1 VVRGRLNTSG
11 VVGLSGGL
19 SLAQRPDMLAQTRGG
34 WLAAIAALLILGA
47 PASAQDEDQPE
58 VVQLHIRGV
67 QSVDMD
73 ELKRSI
79 VTEESRC
86 RGLFLRPIC
95 WFSKSPIFY
104 ERNYLDR
111 AELERDVVRIRVFY
125 WKRGFRD
132 AQVDTTILQRGSDR
146 AEVTLA
152 ISEGP
157 PTLVSRVDVA
167 QTEEVLARRD
177 IARALALH
185 EGAPLN
191 LLRLDTTRVR
201 LEQGLWSRGYADAVV
216 DTAVVLSEDE
226 TSAVVTFTLDP
237 RWLTTIEEIHVHE
250 NDRISEGTIRRSL
263 TFREGDIFRLSDLLR
278 SQRKLYESNLFRRA
292 VIEPSIEGGFDSA
305 KVVDI
310 TVTEAP
316 LREARLS
323 LGFNTVDFVQTE
335 ARFTHYNF
343 RGGARRLTAQAA
355 VGNLF
360 ASALNDKLIFVDV
373 FTVPTAEKSRYL
385 TPTYN
390 ASLELRQPWF
400 GSARNNMAVSAF
412 THRRSAPGIYV
423 DRSYGSSVTFTRELT
438 DRAPASANYRF
449 EVTSVEAGDV
459 YFCVSYGV
467 CDGGTLDALRGHQRL
482 SPLAI
487 TATMDR
493 TDDPLG
499 PTRGMRAHLDVEHAA
514 KFTMSDY
521 RYNRATAEFAIFR
534 GFRSRGVLAGRIRA
548 GWVGALPSTGL
559 AFGGEESREI
569 LHPRKRFY
577 AGGAQSVRGYGENQL
592 GPRVLTISRD
602 RLRTAFTVVEGDTI
616 RVCPDEVPI
625 QQCDPQAAGLR
636 DRDFEPR
643 PLGGN
648 QVAEVTAELRF
659 PLWKQLTGAVFVD
672 AGHVLQRTDRTL
684 PRSQAAV
691 TPGFG
696 VRYESAV
703 GPIRVDL
710 GINPAQREQLPVITE
725 TFVDGERRL
734 VRLDSTRDHSI
745 ARSGFAGV
753 LDRIR
758 LHLSIGEAF

>member
-1 VVRGRLNTSG
+1 MV
-11 VVGLSGGL
+11 
-19 SLAQRPDMLAQTRGG
+19 AKIRGG
-34 WLAAIAALLILGA
+34 WLAALAALLFLGA
-47 PASAQDEDQPE
+47 PAAAQEEPNPE
-58 VVQLHIRGV
+58 VVQLNIRGV
-67 QSVDMD
+67 QSVKME
-73 ELKRSI
+73 ELKLSI
-79 VTEESRC
+79 ETEESRC

-111 AELERDVVRIRVFY
+111 EELQRDVVRIRVFY

-132 AQVDTTILQRGSDR
+132 AQVDTLVVPRGNNR
-146 AEVTLA
+146 AEVTLTVA
-152 ISEGP
+152 EGP
-157 PTLVSRVDVA
+157 PTLVSRVEVTQA
-167 QTEEVLARRD
+167 AEVLSQRD
-177 IARALALH
+177 ITRALALK
-185 EGAPLN
+185 EGEPLN

-201 LEQGLWSRGYADAVV
+201 LEQGLWSRGYADAIV
-216 DTAVVLSEDE
+216 DTTVTFNQDA
-226 TSAVVTFTLDP
+226 TSAVVRFDLNP
-237 RWLTTIEEIHVHE
+237 RYITTIEEIHVHE
-250 NDRISEGTIRRSL
+250 NDRISERTIRSSL

-292 VIEPSIEGGFDSA
+292 VIEPSIEGEIDSA

-360 ASALNDKLIFVDV
+360 ASALNDKLIFADV
-373 FTVPTAEKSRYL
+373 FSVPTSEKSRYL

-390 ASLELRQPWF
+390 ASVELRQPWF
-400 GSARNNMAVSAF
+400 GSARNNLAVSAF

-423 DRSYGSSVTFTRELT
+423 DRSYGSSLTFTRDLT

-459 YFCVSYGV
+459 YFCVNYGV
-467 CDGGTLDALRGHQRL
+467 CDLATLDALRGNQRL
-482 SPLAI
+482 SPLAL
-487 TATMDR
+487 TGSLDR
-493 TDDPLG
+493 TDDPIG
-499 PTRGMRAHLDVEHAA
+499 PRRGMRARLDLEHAA
-514 KFTMSDY
+514 KYTASDY
-521 RYNRATAEFAIFR
+521 RYNRATAEFAMFR
-534 GFRSRGVLAGRIRA
+534 GIRSRGVLAGRIRA
-548 GWVGALPSTGL
+548 GWVAALPSTGIAL
-559 AFGGEESREI
+559 GGAESREV

-577 AGGAQSVRGYGENQL
+577 AGGAQSVRGYRENQL

-602 RLRTAFTVVEGDTI
+602 RLRTAFSVVEGDTTL
-616 RVCPDEVPI
+616 VCPEEIPI
-625 QQCDPQAAGLR
+625 QQCNPQAIGLR

-648 QVAEVTAELRF
+648 QVVEASVELRF
-659 PLWKQLTGAVFVD
+659 PLWNKLTGAAFID

-710 GINPAQREQLPVITE
+710 GINPAQRESLPVITE
-725 TFVDGERRL
+725 TIVDGERRL
-734 VRLDSTRDHSI
+734 VRLESTRDFSI
-745 ARSGFAGV
+745 ARSGFGGI

>member
-1 VVRGRLNTSG
+1 MVAKT
-11 VVGLSGGL
+11 
-19 SLAQRPDMLAQTRGG
+19 QGG
-34 WLAAIAALLILGA
+34 WLAALAALLLLGA
-47 PASAQDEDQPE
+47 PAAAQEGDKPE
-58 VVQLHIRGV
+58 VVQLNIRGV
-67 QSVDMD
+67 RSVNME
-73 ELKRSI
+73 ELQRSI
-79 VTEESRC
+79 ETEESRC

-95 WFSKSPIFY
+95 WFSKSRIFY

-111 AELERDVVRIRVFY
+111 DELERDLVRIRVFY

-132 AQVDTTILQRGSDR
+132 AQVDTAVTPRGNNR
-146 AEVTLA
+146 AEVTLT
-152 ISEGP
+152 ITEGP
-157 PTLVSRVDVA
+157 ATLVSRVEVIQDTA
-167 QTEEVLARRD
+167 VLAERD
-177 IARALALH
+177 MMRSLALK
-185 EGAPLN
+185 EGEPLN

-201 LEQGLWSRGYADAVV
+201 LEQGLWSRGYADAIV
-216 DTAVVLSEDE
+216 DTSVVLNEDE
-226 TSAVVTFTLDP
+226 TSAVVTFTLNP
-237 RWLTTIEEIHVHE
+237 RYITTIEEIHVHE
-250 NDRISEGTIRRSL
+250 NDRISERTIRRSL

-292 VIEPSIEGGFDSA
+292 VIEPSIEGTIDSA

-316 LREARLS
+316 LREARIS

-343 RGGARRLTAQAA
+343 GGSARRLTAQGA

-360 ASALNDKLIFVDV
+360 AAALNDKFFFADV
-373 FTVPTAEKSRYL
+373 FTVPTSEKSRYL

-390 ASLELRQPWF
+390 ASIELRQPWF
-400 GSARNNMAVSAF
+400 GSARNNLAVSAF

-423 DRSYGSSVTFTRELT
+423 DRSYGSSMTFTRELT

-459 YFCVSYGV
+459 YFCVNYGV
-467 CDGGTLDALRGHQRL
+467 CDLTTLEALRGHQRL

-487 TATMDR
+487 TASMDR

-499 PTRGMRAHLDVEHAA
+499 PTRGIRARLELENAA
-514 KFTMSDY
+514 QYTLSDY
-521 RYNRATAEFAIFR
+521 RYNRAVAEFALFR
-534 GFRSRGVLAGRIRA
+534 KIRSRGVFAGRIRG

-559 AFGGEESREI
+559 AFGGDESREI

-577 AGGAQSVRGYGENQL
+577 AGGAQSVRGYRENQL
-592 GPRVLTISRD
+592 GPRVLTIPRD

-616 RVCPDEVPI
+616 RVCPDEIPI
-625 QQCDPQAAGLR
+625 QQCDPQGAGLR
-636 DRDFEPR
+636 DGDFEPR

-648 QVAEVTAELRF
+648 QVVEVSTELRF

-684 PRSQAAV
+684 PRSKTAV

-696 VRYESAV
+696 VRYQSAV

-710 GINPAQREQLPVITE
+710 GINPAQRESLPVITE
-725 TFVDGERRL
+725 TIVNGERHL
-734 VRLDSTRDHSI
+734 VRLDSSRDYSI
-745 ARSGFAGV
+745 ARSGLSGV
-753 LDRIR
+753 LDRLRI
-758 LHLSIGEAF
+758 HLSIGEAF

>member
-1 VVRGRLNTSG
+1 MVAKTG
-11 VVGLSGGL
+11 
-19 SLAQRPDMLAQTRGG
+19 GG
-34 WLAAIAALLILGA
+34 WLAALAALSILGA
-47 PASAQDEDQPE
+47 PVAAQDDERPE

-79 VTEESRC
+79 ETEESRC

-95 WFSKSPIFY
+95 WFSKSPIFF

-111 AELERDVVRIRVFY
+111 EELQRDVVRIRVFY

-132 AQVDTTILQRGSDR
+132 AQVDTVVVARGNNR
-146 AEVTLA
+146 AEVTLTVA
-152 ISEGP
+152 EGS
-157 PTLVSRVDVA
+157 PTLVSRVEVTQA
-167 QTEEVLARRD
+167 AEVLSERN
-177 IARALALH
+177 IARALALR
-185 EGAPLN
+185 EGQPLN

-201 LEQGLWSRGYADAVV
+201 LEQGLWSRGYADAIV
-216 DTAVVLSEDE
+216 DTSVVLSEDE
-226 TSAVVTFTLDP
+226 TSAVVRFALDP
-237 RWLTTIEEIHVHE
+237 RYITTVEEIHVHE
-250 NDRISEGTIRRSL
+250 NDRISEQTIRRSL

-292 VIEPSIEGGFDSA
+292 VIEPSIEGNIDSA

-310 TVTEAP
+310 IVTEAP

-360 ASALNDKLIFVDV
+360 ASALNDKLIFADV
-373 FTVPTAEKSRYL
+373 FSVPTAEKSRYL

-400 GSARNNMAVSAF
+400 GSARNNLAVSVF

-423 DRSYGSSVTFTRELT
+423 DRSYGSSLTFTRDLT

-459 YFCVSYGV
+459 YFCVNYGV
-467 CDGGTLDALRGHQRL
+467 CDLPTLEALRGSQRL
-482 SPLAI
+482 SPLAL
-487 TATMDR
+487 TASLDR
-493 TDDPLG
+493 TDNPLG
-499 PTRGMRAHLDVEHAA
+499 PTRGTRSRIDIEHAA
-514 KFTMSDY
+514 KYTMSDY
-521 RYNRATAEFAIFR
+521 RYNRATAEFAMFR
-534 GFRSRGVLAGRIRA
+534 GIRRRGVLAGRIRA
-548 GWVGALPSTGL
+548 GWVGALPSTGTAL
-559 AFGGEESREI
+559 GRAESRDI

-577 AGGAQSVRGYGENQL
+577 AGGAQSVRGYRENQL
-592 GPRVLTISRD
+592 GPRVLTISSD
-602 RLRTAFTVVEGDTI
+602 RLRTAFSVVEGDTI
-616 RVCPDEVPI
+616 RVCPEEIPI
-625 QQCDPQAAGLR
+625 QQCNPQAAGLR

-648 QVAEVTAELRF
+648 QVVEASVELRF
-659 PLWKQLTGAVFVD
+659 PLWNKLTGAAFVD
-672 AGHVLQRTDRTL
+672 AGHVLQRTDRSL

-710 GINPAQREQLPVITE
+710 GINPAQREALPVITE
-725 TFVDGERRL
+725 TIVDGERRL
-734 VRLDSTRDHSI
+734 IRLDSTRDYSI
-745 ARSGFAGV
+745 ARSGFGGV

>member
-1 VVRGRLNTSG
+1 MV
-11 VVGLSGGL
+11 
-19 SLAQRPDMLAQTRGG
+19 AKTRGS
-34 WLAAIAALLILGA
+34 WLAVLAALLILGA
-47 PASAQDEDQPE
+47 PAAAQDEDKPE
-58 VVQLHIRGV
+58 VVQLHIRGIR
-67 QSVDMD
+67 SVKME

-79 VTEESRC
+79 ETEESRC

-111 AELERDVVRIRVFY
+111 EELARDVVRIRVFY

-132 AQVDTTILQRGSDR
+132 ADVDTIVVPRGNNR

-152 ISEGP
+152 VSEGP
-157 PTLVSRVDVA
+157 PTLVSRVDVE
-167 QTEEVLARRD
+167 QEEEILSQRNITRS
-177 IARALALH
+177 LALR
-185 EGAPLN
+185 EGEPLN

-201 LEQGLWSRGYADAVV
+201 LQQGLWSHGYADAIV
-216 DTAVVLSEDE
+216 DTAVILNDRE
-226 TSAVVTFTLDP
+226 TSAVVRFTLNP
-237 RWLTTIEEIHVHE
+237 RWITTVEEIHVHE
-250 NDRISEGTIRRSL
+250 NERITEQTIRRSL
-263 TFREGDIFRLSDLLR
+263 TFREGDLFRLSDLLR

-292 VIEPSIEGGFDSA
+292 VIEPSIEGTIDSA

-343 RGGARRLTAQAA
+343 SGGARRLTAQAA

-360 ASALNDKLIFVDV
+360 ASALNDKLIFADV
-373 FTVPTAEKSRYL
+373 FSVPTAERARYL

-390 ASLELRQPWF
+390 ASVELRQPWF
-400 GSARNNMAVSAF
+400 GSARNNLAVSAF

-423 DRSYGSSVTFTRELT
+423 DRSYGSSMTFTRELT
-438 DRAPASANYRF
+438 DRARASANYRF

-459 YFCVSYGV
+459 YFCVNYGV
-467 CDGGTLDALRGHQRL
+467 CDRTTLEALRGHQRL
-482 SPLAI
+482 SPLAL
-487 TATMDR
+487 TASMDR
-493 TDDPLG
+493 TDNPLG
-499 PTRGMRAHLDVEHAA
+499 PTRGSRAQLDLEHAA
-514 KFTMSDY
+514 RLTASDY
-521 RYNRATAEFAIFR
+521 RYNRATAEFAMFR
-534 GFRSRGVLAGRIRA
+534 GIRSRGVLAGRIRG

-559 AFGGEESREI
+559 VFGVEESREI

-577 AGGAQSVRGYGENQL
+577 AGGAQSVRGYRENQL

-602 RLRTAFTVVEGDTI
+602 RLRNAFALVEGDTI
-616 RVCPDEVPI
+616 RVCPDEIPI
-625 QQCDPQAAGLR
+625 QQCDPQGAGLR

-648 QVAEVTAELRF
+648 QVVEVSAELRF
-659 PLWKQLTGAVFVD
+659 PLWQQLTGAVFVD

-684 PRSQAAV
+684 PRSKAAV

-696 VRYESAV
+696 VRYQSAI

-710 GINPAQREQLPVITE
+710 GINPAQRELLPVITE
-725 TFVDGERRL
+725 TFVDGERKLIRL
-734 VRLDSTRDHSI
+734 ESSRDYSI
-745 ARSGFAGV
+745 ARSGFGGV
-753 LDRIR
+753 LDRVR